1 MSHEKHANCSF
12 YLIRSE
18 CENSPYYTVLPSL
31 QHGADWGL
39 CYTPYDE
46 MLLWRT
52 IYHDG
57 GQDEQ
62 VRTFIESQWLSV
74 D

>member
-1 MSHEKHANCSF
+1 MRNMLITVFTSYDLGVSHFNTA
-12 YLIRSE
+12 
-18 CENSPYYTVLPSL
+18 LPSL